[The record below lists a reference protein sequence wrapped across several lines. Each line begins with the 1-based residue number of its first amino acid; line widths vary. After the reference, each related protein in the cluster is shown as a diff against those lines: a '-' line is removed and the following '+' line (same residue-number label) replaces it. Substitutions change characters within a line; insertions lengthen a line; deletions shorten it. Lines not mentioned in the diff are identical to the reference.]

1 MHIFFG
7 IRKNNVDDYI
17 VEQSSGLEKK
27 NLDSVTGKKLLKDT
41 KFMVRNKVII
51 IFTTTTTFE

>member
-27 NLDSVTGKKLLKDT
+27 HLDSVTGKKLLKDT

-51 IFTTTTTFE
+51 IFTITTFE